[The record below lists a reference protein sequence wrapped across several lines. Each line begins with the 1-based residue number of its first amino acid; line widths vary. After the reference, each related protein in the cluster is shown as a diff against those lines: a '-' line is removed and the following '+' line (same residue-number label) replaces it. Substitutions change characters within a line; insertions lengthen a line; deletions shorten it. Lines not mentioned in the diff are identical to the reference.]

1 MSLTM
6 AVSFVKVVAGVL
18 EYSYYRAE
26 GAYKIGDLD

>member
-1 MSLTM
+1 
-6 AVSFVKVVAGVL
+6 VKVVAGVL